1 MQTRTILVVEDDLA
15 LAEAIKMKL
24 ERDGF
29 TVASMISA
37 ESAIAWITDHIPDL
51 IWLDMLLPG
60 MSGLD
65 LLEYLRQYE
74 RFKEIPVLM
83 VSVSTGPEKI
93 KRAFELNII
102 DFISKGDHDI
112 KDVVGQVSA
121 YFSGQRAA
129 VTPPVS

>member
-1 MQTRTILVVEDDLA
+1 MQTRTILVIEDDLA
-15 LAEAIKMKL
+15 LAEAIAMKL
-24 ERDGF
+24 RRDGF
-29 TVASMISA
+29 VVESMISA
-37 ESAIAWITDHIPDL
+37 EAAITWIGSHMPDL

-65 LLEYLRQYE
+65 FLEYLRQHE
-74 RFKEIPVLM
+74 EFKKIPVLM
-83 VSVSTGPEKI
+83 VSVSTGPEKM

-121 YFSGQRAA
+121 YFSRNHEVA
-129 VTPPVS
+129 TPPVS

>member
-1 MQTRTILVVEDDLA
+1 MKTRTILVVEDDLA

-29 TVASMISA
+29 TVASMVSA
-37 ESAIAWITDHIPDL
+37 ESAITWITDHIPDL

-65 LLEYLRQYE
+65 LLEYLRQHE